1 MQTCPVPLS
10 KLKPLCAQITELLEE
25 EKKYSQGREYFI
37 LRRKQRSAGET
48 ESIKLSEMMT

>member
-1 MQTCPVPLS
+1 MQTCPVPLN

-48 ESIKLSEMMT
+48 ESI